1 MKQDKAEKKI
11 LRSSFRAG
19 LMLVIVAAVTLGATS
34 VIQSLFTQR
43 ALKKEASAR
52 AESELRGARNEI
64 MDIVNQAEAAV
75 RNSLWIAEWCL
86 AFPDSLPRIPQRV
99 VRDNPVVVGSTI
111 ALVPGYNPKAPL
123 YAPYVTRDLQ
133 TGEIRTLSLASE
145 AYDYPSQEW
154 FTKPLEPDYQVG
166 YWSEPYFD
174 EGGGDIL
181 MTTFSM
187 PVRDAAGRIA
197 AVVTADISL
206 DWLTDI
212 SGHFQVYPDAFSL
225 IISRTGQ
232 IMVCPQESLVMQKT
246 VRQFASESK
255 DSASLDQ
262 VNLAMLSGQSG
273 EMPVVYDREVNH
285 VYFAPVERTGWAMA
299 IVLPEKDLYGGV
311 RRVGWMVR
319 ILQLLG
325 LAMLVLI
332 LRVVAR
338 NQMKYNRLNKQ
349 KERMQNELK
358 IGHDIQMS
366 MIPKTFPAFPDRTD
380 LDFAASI
387 IPAKEVGGDLYDFYI
402 RDERLFFCIGDVSGK
417 GVPASLVMAV
427 TRSLFRSVSSHEV
440 RPARIVSAMNDALS
454 ETNENNMFVTFFCG
468 VLDMT
473 NGHLRFCNAGHN
485 PPLILTDTIRT
496 LEVTPNIPLGVM
508 RNVAF
513 QEQDVALH
521 YDDALFLY
529 TDGLTE
535 AENARAELFGADRM
549 EAVLHTRRSSQG
561 HLEAM
566 QAAVHEFVGDTPQ
579 NDDRTMLFIHFLS
592 SPESVTQE
600 RHLLLHNDV
609 QQIPQLAGFIETI
622 ADELGLDQGLALN
635 LNLALEEAVTNVILY
650 AYPKGSD
657 GLVDVEAVLR
667 EHSLEFI
674 ISDSGA
680 PFDPTAAPEADVTLT
695 AEERPIGGLGIY
707 LVRQLMDVVR
717 YERQGDKNVLTMIK
731 KL

>member
-1 MKQDKAEKKI
+1 MKQDRSDKK
-11 LRSSFRAG
+11 LMHSSVRAG
-19 LMLVIVAAVTLGATS
+19 LMLVIVAAVTLEATS
-34 VIQSLFTQR
+34 IVQSLFAQR
-43 ALKKEASAR
+43 ELKKEASLR

-75 RNSLWIAEWCL
+75 RNSIWIAQWCL
-86 AFPDSLPRIPQRV
+86 EFPDSLVRVPQRV
-99 VRDNPVVVGSTI
+99 VQDNPVVVGSTL
-111 ALVPGYNPKAPL
+111 ALVPGFYKKEPL
-123 YAPYVTRDLQ
+123 CAPYAARDLQ
-133 TGEIRTLSLASE
+133 TGEISLLSLATE

-154 FTKPLEPDYQVG
+154 FTQALEQEQGV
-166 YWSEPYFD
+166 WSEPYFD
-174 EGGGDIL
+174 DGGGDIL

-187 PVRDAAGRIA
+187 PVRDASGKVA
-197 AVVTADISL
+197 AVLTADISL
-206 DWLTDI
+206 DWLTELI
-212 SGHFQVYPDAFSL
+212 GSINVYPHAFNMV
-225 IISRTGQ
+225 ISRNGQ
-232 IMVCPQESLVMQKT
+232 IMVCPSEELTMKKT
-246 VRQFASESK
+246 VQQFAAESK
-255 DSASLDQ
+255 DSAALGG
-262 VNLAMLSGQSG
+262 VNRSMLSGESG
-273 EMPVVYDREVNH
+273 EVAVRYDRQVNR
-285 VYFAPVERTGWAMA
+285 VYFAPVERTGWSMA
-299 IVLPEKDLYGGV
+299 IVLPEKELYSGV
-311 RRVGWMVR
+311 RRVSLMVKL
-319 ILQLLG
+319 LQLLG
-325 LAMLVLI
+325 LAMLILI
-332 LRVVAR
+332 LRFIAR
-338 NQMKYNRLNKQ
+338 NQMKFKRLSQQ
-349 KERMQNELK
+349 KERMQSELR

-387 IPAKEVGGDLYDFYI
+387 VPAKEVGGDLYDFYI

-427 TRSLFRSVSSHEV
+427 TRSLFRSISAREV
-440 RPARIVSAMNDALS
+440 RPARIVSAMNDSLS
-454 ETNENNMFVTFFCG
+454 ETNENSMFVTFFCG

-485 PPLILTDTIRT
+485 PPLLLTDAIRT
-496 LEVTPNIPLGVM
+496 LEVKPNIPLGVM
-508 RNVAF
+508 PNVSF
-513 QEQDVALH
+513 QEQETQLQ

-535 AENARAELFGADRM
+535 AENARAELFGAARM
-549 EAVLHTRRSSQG
+549 EEVLHTRRSSQG

-566 QAAVHEFVGDTPQ
+566 QDAVLQFVGDTPQ
-579 NDDRTMLFIHFLS
+579 NDDRTMLFIHYLA
-592 SPESVTQE
+592 SPESVRQD
-600 RHLLLHNDV
+600 RHLVLHNDI

-622 ADELGLDQGLALN
+622 ADELELDQGLALN

-650 AYPKGSD
+650 AYPKGAD
-657 GLVDVEAVLR
+657 GLVDVEAILR

-717 YERQGDKNVLTMIK
+717 YERQGEKNILSMIK